1 MSFTEEIR
9 DHLCQQYIK
18 NKCCRKA
25 LIYGAL
31 YSCITED
38 REIRFSTDN
47 ENTAHL
53 IRNLIKNVYSCDI
66 EYDIYD
72 KLTRSGE
79 ASAAYKLL
87 PSDELT
93 EAVKDDMLSSGGL
106 NTELFV
112 CENCKSCF
120 VRGLFISDG
129 TINDPENGYHLEFSI
144 SDDIKRENVIVFL
157 EEQGFSVRSTV
168 RRGVGSIYV
177 KESETIM
184 DILTYIGAS
193 KYSLEIMN
201 LKIKKSIINNE
212 NRRRNCDMANLSK
225 SIDASLQLSDAI
237 KRMISDNKL
246 DGLGE
251 QLKCTA
257 LLRLENPELS
267 LKELASIHVPAIS
280 KSGLSH
286 RFDKIMNYYNSI
298 YNE

>member
-1 MSFTEEIR
+1 MSFTGEIR

-25 LIYGAL
+25 LLYGAL
-31 YSCITED
+31 YSSIGKD
-38 REIRFSTDN
+38 SDIRFSTDN
-47 ENTAHL
+47 ENVAHL
-53 IRNLIKNVYSCDI
+53 IRNLFKSIYSCDI

-72 KLTRSGE
+72 KLSRSGE
-79 ASAAYKLL
+79 PLSTYRLL
-87 PSDELT
+87 PSDEIIN
-93 EAVKDDMLSSGGL
+93 AIADDMPSSGEL
-106 NTELFV
+106 NEDLFT
-112 CENCKSCF
+112 CENCRGCF
-120 VRGLFISDG
+120 VRGLFIADG

-144 SDDIKRENVIVFL
+144 SDDQKRENVISFM
-157 EEQGFSVRSTV
+157 EEQGFPVRSTV

-193 KYSLEIMN
+193 KYSLDIMN

-225 SIDASLQLSDAI
+225 SIDASLQISNAI
-237 KRMISDNKL
+237 KRMIADDKL
-246 DGLGE
+246 EGLGE

-267 LKELASIHVPAIS
+267 MKELASIHIPAIS

-286 RFDKIMNYYNSI
+286 RLDKIMSYYNSI
-298 YNE
+298 YND

>member
-1 MSFTEEIR
+1 MSFTGEIR

-25 LIYGAL
+25 LLYGAL

-38 REIRFSTDN
+38 GEIRFSTDN

-53 IRNLIKNVYSCDI
+53 IRNLIKSVYSCDI

-79 ASAAYKLL
+79 ASSAYKLL

-112 CENCKSCF
+112 CENCKSSF
-120 VRGLFISDG
+120 VRGLFISVG

-144 SDDIKRENVIVFL
+144 SDDTKRENVIAFM
-157 EEQGFSVRSTV
+157 EEQGFPVRSTV

-193 KYSLEIMN
+193 RYSLDIMN

-225 SIDASLQLSDAI
+225 SIDASLQLSNAI
-237 KRMISDNKL
+237 KRMIADDKL
-246 DGLGE
+246 EGLGE

-267 LKELASIHVPAIS
+267 MKELASIHVPAIS

-286 RFDKIMNYYNSI
+286 RLEKIMNYYNSI
-298 YNE
+298 YND

>member
-1 MSFTEEIR
+1 MSFTGEIR

-25 LIYGAL
+25 LLYGAL
-31 YSCITED
+31 YSCMTED

-47 ENTAHL
+47 ESTAHL

-79 ASAAYKLL
+79 VSSVYKLL
-87 PSDELT
+87 SSEELVEAIGSD
-93 EAVKDDMLSSGGL
+93 MPSSGEL
-106 NTELFV
+106 NEELFV

-144 SDDIKRENVIVFL
+144 SDDAKRENIIAFL
-157 EEQGFSVRSTV
+157 EEQGFPVRTTV

-193 KYSLEIMN
+193 KFSLDIMN

-225 SIDASLQLSDAI
+225 SIDASLQIANAI
-237 KRMISDNKL
+237 KRMIADDKL
-246 DGLGE
+246 EGLGE

-267 LKELASIHVPAIS
+267 MKELASIHIPAIS

-286 RFDKIMNYYNSI
+286 RLEKIMNYYNSI
-298 YNE
+298 YND